1 MKTFVLKLS
10 VVFTLL
16 TPIFSE
22 ASAVRAADG
31 VDTDAA
37 ADSLRRFVGNIG
49 AFNRLF
55 PQEKVYLHF
64 DNTAYFRGET
74 LWFSAYVVRTDK
86 QRLTDMSRVLYA
98 VLSK

>member
-1 MKTFVLKLS
+1 MKAFVLKLS

-31 VDTDAA
+31 VDTDA

-64 DNTAYFRGET
+64 DNTAYFRARRSGSVPT
-74 LWFSAYVVRTDK
+74 WCARTSNGS
-86 QRLTDMSRVLYA
+86 QT
-98 VLSK
+98 